1 MLPSAEQIIASLGSA
16 AVIGVAL
23 LIFLETATIFGSV
36 LPGDSLL
43 FLLGLSLGTGVIEFN
58 FALALVFLWIAAV
71 LGNQVSYW
79 FGKRVGRD
87 YFLKRN
93 GWVVNARNVQRTEEF
108 FKRYGIRAILVGRF
122 IPVLRAL
129 VPIFAGIGSVEKREF
144 MKANVIS
151 ALVWAVGVTSLGASL
166 GQIDWVR
173 ENFELCVIIFVVI
186 SSLPLPIE
194 LLRHS
199 IQRRKSSL
207 S

>member
-1 MLPSAEQIIASLGSA
+1 MLPSAELILETLGSA
-16 AVIGVAL
+16 AVIGVAI

-58 FALALVFLWIAAV
+58 FALALLMLWIAAT

-79 FGKRVGRD
+79 FGNRVGRD
-87 YFLKRN
+87 YFMNRS
-93 GWVVNARNVQRTEEF
+93 GWVVNAKNVQRTEEF

-129 VPIFAGIGSVEKREF
+129 VPIFAGIGGVEKRLF
-144 MKANVIS
+144 LKANIFS

-166 GQIDWVR
+166 GQIEWVR
-173 ENFELCVIIFVVI
+173 ENFELCVLIFVVL

-194 LLRHS
+194 LLRHA
-199 IQRRKSSL
+199 IQRKKAKP
-207 S
+207 

>member
-1 MLPSAEQIIASLGSA
+1 MLPSAELILETLGST
-16 AVIGVAL
+16 AVIGVAI

-58 FALALVFLWIAAV
+58 FALALLMLWIAAI

-79 FGKRVGRD
+79 FGNRVGRD
-87 YFLKRN
+87 YFMNRS
-93 GWVVNARNVQRTEEF
+93 GWVVNAKNVQRTEEF

-129 VPIFAGIGSVEKREF
+129 VPIFAGIGGVEKRLF
-144 MKANVIS
+144 LKANIFS

-166 GQIDWVR
+166 GQIEWVR
-173 ENFELCVIIFVVI
+173 ENFELCVLIFVVL

-194 LLRHS
+194 LLRHA
-199 IQRRKSSL
+199 IQRKKAKP
-207 S
+207 